1 MPPASPTDPESQ
13 LAPSHES
20 RDVSGT
26 LPARDRVAADVCA
39 VVLAGSYRWGDS
51 AFARILRGPLL
62 PVAQTPIICYPL
74 HWLAKDGVSEAVIC
88 ANSATPAV
96 QQALGNGDRMSMKLK
111 YFEDDSPR
119 GPAGCARDATRYS
132 AAQTFIVVEGSM
144 IPLLSLR
151 TLLEAHRQS
160 GAAATVV
167 TETERRKQPVGV
179 ERPQLPGGIYVF
191 ERRVLEAVSD
201 HGFQDIKQGLLDSLY
216 KRGEPVLT
224 HQVLGIAPR
233 VLDHETYASVNRWLI
248 TRAIESPA
256 FLPGYLRVDEG
267 LHHPTAHVEVG
278 ARLIGPVI
286 LGRNSRIASG
296 AVVVGPTS
304 IGAESIVEAGALV
317 TRSIV
322 WEHCTVGGNAIVEG
336 SMLADHSV
344 VNNGQELF
352 GSVVLSPS
360 LGEETPIPAI
370 DIPTASWTAASL
382 SKLLGRPRPG
392 ITVGHGSVV
401 R

>member
-1 MPPASPTDPESQ
+1 MPPASPTDAESFVPTR
-13 LAPSHES
+13 ASGDPS
-20 RDVSGT
+20 DT
-26 LPARDRVAADVCA
+26 PPTKDRGAADVCA
-39 VVLAGSYRWGDS
+39 VVLAGSYRWGES
-51 AFARILRGPLL
+51 AFTRILRGPLL

-74 HWLAKDGVSEAVIC
+74 HWLAKDGVSDAVIC

-96 QQALGNGDRMSMKLK
+96 QRSLGSGDWMSMKLK

-132 AAQTFIVVEGSM
+132 AARTFIVVEGSM

-167 TETERRKQPVGV
+167 TEMERRKQPIGV

-201 HGFQDIKQGLLDSLY
+201 HGFQDIKQGLLESLY
-216 KRGEPVLT
+216 KQGEPVLT

-233 VLDHETYASVNRWLI
+233 VMDHETYASVNRWLI

-256 FLPGYLRVDEG
+256 FLPAYLRVGEG

-296 AVVVGPTS
+296 AVIVGPTS
-304 IGAESIVEAGALV
+304 IGAESIIEAGALV
-317 TRSIV
+317 ARSII
-322 WEHCTVGGNAIVEG
+322 WERCTVGTNAIVEG
-336 SMLADHSV
+336 SMLADQSIV
-344 VNNGQELF
+344 RSGQELF
-352 GSVVLSPS
+352 GSVVLPTS
-360 LGEETPIPAI
+360 LGEEASAPAI
-370 DIPTASWTAASL
+370 DALRAPWASANL
-382 SKLLGRPRPG
+382 SKLLGRPRPAIVVNG
-392 ITVGHGSVV
+392 IVA